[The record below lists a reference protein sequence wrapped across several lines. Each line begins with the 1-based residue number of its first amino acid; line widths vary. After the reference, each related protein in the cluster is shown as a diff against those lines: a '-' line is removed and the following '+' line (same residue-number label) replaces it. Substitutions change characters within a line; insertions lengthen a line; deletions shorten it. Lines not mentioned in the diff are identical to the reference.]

1 MARRYS
7 STRRHRPSASTMW
20 LRRLGVLVLVVV
32 ILAGALAIVQLVRG
46 VPSPT
51 YTSAIPTSYKISGP
65 APRVAWPKHAESDAE
80 ILGVGNLG
88 QRGGDAPEAIASV
101 TKMTTALLV
110 VKAHPL
116 ALGENGPTLT
126 MTPADYQ
133 IYTADKAAN
142 DSVCAIAPGE
152 KLSEFQLLEGL
163 LLPSGDNLATVLAQ
177 WVAGTQSAFVA
188 KMNAY
193 AVSLGLHHTHYGD
206 PSGLKNT
213 TSIPR
218 DQMKIAVQFAS
229 NPVLAEIASLG
240 QATLPVAGTVYNVN
254 YAVGH
259 DHITGLKTGSILTG
273 NFAMSASIHV
283 DGHTLTGIG
292 VILGT
297 GGVQPLITALHDGE
311 AMANSFQTIPRSVTV
326 LRSGQVVGYLN
337 VPGEGKVPVTIH
349 STVTKFGWGG
359 LPVSEAASVDSK
371 IYGDKAGA
379 KVGTLTVSVG
389 QQLDILPLY
398 VSRPVTHPSVTWRLT
413 HI

>member
-7 STRRHRPSASTMW
+7 STRRHRPSASAIW

-32 ILAGALAIVQLVRG
+32 ILGGVLAIVQLVRG
-46 VPSPT
+46 VPQPT
-51 YTSAIPTSYKISGP
+51 YTSSVSTSYKISGP
-65 APRVAWPKHAESDAE
+65 APKVAWPSHAESDAE
-80 ILGVGNLG
+80 ILGVGSLG
-88 QRGGDAPEAIASV
+88 QRGGDAPQVIASV

-133 IYTADKAAN
+133 IYVADKAAD
-142 DSVCAIAPGE
+142 DSVCAISSGE
-152 KLSEFQLLEGL
+152 KLSEYQLLEGL

-177 WVAGTQSAFVA
+177 WVSGSESAFVA
-188 KMNAY
+188 EMNSF

-218 DQMKIAVQFAS
+218 DQLKIATEFAS
-229 NPVLAEIASLG
+229 NPVLAQIASLG

-283 DGHTLTGIG
+283 DGQTLTGIG

-297 GGVQPLITALHDGE
+297 GGVQPLITALNDGK
-311 AMANSFQTIPRSVTV
+311 AMANSFQSIPRQVTV
-326 LRSGQVVGYLN
+326 MRSGQTVGYLN
-337 VPGEGKVPVTIH
+337 VPGEGRVPVTVH
-349 STVTKFGWGG
+349 SGVTKFGWGG
-359 LPVSEAASVDSK
+359 LTVSEAASVDPK
-371 IYGDKAGA
+371 IYGAKAGT

-389 QQLDILPLY
+389 EQLDILPLY
-398 VSRPVTHPSVTWRLT
+398 VSRSVIHPSVTWRLT
-413 HI
+413 HL